1 MEDRPK
7 YSCPKCGAAF
17 ADNTHLR
24 RHLAR
29 KTPCEAIVRA
39 APLGGEF
46 ACRFCNRGFTSKSS
60 MYRHVRQFCKIASSE
75 DGMDKL
81 MEHTLQRQIAEQSD
95 RIDRLT
101 ALLEQNL
108 TTGAIAP
115 YGTRA
120 AEPSVTVNTGVVNT
134 GAITNNVTHNNITIV
149 PWDGDRRIAINIR
162 DITAA
167 FAGNARLREYTG
179 YGDYELADHKIA
191 SPYVTELLMDLVK
204 RGHATP
210 ESRNVYLNP
219 RRADQVLVH
228 LRTGRWEVLPL
239 EDATRLLFDGVAA
252 GIHRVVLSDEERRQ
266 LPLEAQNALAIAGML
281 YEEEP
286 DQYVQLAKAPLT
298 AHLMNTAPE
307 TPGAKERA

>member
-1 MEDRPK
+1 
-7 YSCPKCGAAF
+7 
-17 ADNTHLR
+17 
-24 RHLAR
+24 
-29 KTPCEAIVRA
+29 
-39 APLGGEF
+39 
-46 ACRFCNRGFTSKSS
+46 